1 MPRPLGRRP
10 AGSVDLQELVAR
22 LSPDQAVPRRIRG
35 NENGLRAFQFV
46 SVDACAMG
54 CRRPGP
60 PEDVV
65 AELISREGRVE
76 TVRFDGH
83 ALVGEEKALAFD
95 FVDRLRRVEGL
106 AGELFSRGGGESHGK
121 ECSSWRLHERLPRPS
136 RAAIST
142 RRAANPSYAARAQRS
157 PRRRKMNVTSVLAES
172 PSVARKTCARARKT
186 SGAGV

>member
-35 NENGLRAFQFV
+35 DEDGLRALQLAG
-46 SVDACAMG
+46 VDASAMG

-65 AELISREGRVE
+65 AELISGESRVE

-106 AGELFSRGGGESHGK
+106 AGELFSGGGESQGK